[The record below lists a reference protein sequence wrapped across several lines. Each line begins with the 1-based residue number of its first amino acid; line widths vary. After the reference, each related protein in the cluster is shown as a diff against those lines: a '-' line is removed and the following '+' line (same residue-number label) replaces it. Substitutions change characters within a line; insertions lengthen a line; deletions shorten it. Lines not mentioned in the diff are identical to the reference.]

1 MVDEAHCISERGHDF
16 RPDYLNLGP
25 VIERLGH
32 PTVLAMT
39 ATAAPPVRDEI
50 VERLGMRKPNII
62 VQSFDRPNIYLRVD
76 KFAEEEHKMEA
87 IVHRV
92 RWAEKPGI
100 IYVAT
105 RKKAEAI
112 MRALKEEGLSALFY
126 HGGMKAK
133 DRDDIQQRFMSG
145 DAEVIVATNAFGMGI
160 DKSDVRFVYHYDV
173 PDSLDS
179 YYQEIGRA
187 GRDGE
192 KTGAVLFFRS
202 GTSAF
207 RNFWQARASSKQSR
221 CSR

>member
-1 MVDEAHCISERGHDF
+1 MVDEAHCISEWGHDF

-25 VIERLGH
+25 VIEQLGH

-76 KFAEEEHKMEA
+76 KFAEEKQKMEA

-112 MRALKEEGLSALFY
+112 MRALKEEGVSALFY
-126 HGGMKAK
+126 HGGMKA
-133 DRDDIQQRFMSG
+133 
-145 DAEVIVATNAFGMGI
+145 V
-160 DKSDVRFVYHYDV
+160 
-173 PDSLDS
+173 
-179 YYQEIGRA
+179 
-187 GRDGE
+187 
-192 KTGAVLFFRS
+192 
-202 GTSAF
+202 
-207 RNFWQARASSKQSR
+207 
-221 CSR
+221 